1 MRGIKEADMDVFQS
15 VVVARLIL
23 FLGILNFILILLI
36 FLSCRCLPVSRIGG
50 RLMKARWYKRFF
62 GKHCY
67 LWPVLWTS
75 LAIHAFLAVMFMG
88 WPR

>member
-1 MRGIKEADMDVFQS
+1 MDVFQS

-23 FLGILNFILILLI
+23 FLGIINFILISLI
-36 FLSCRCLPVSRIGG
+36 FLSCRCLAGSRIGS
-50 RLMKARWYKRFF
+50 RLMKIPWYKRFF

-75 LAIHAFLAVMFMG
+75 VVIHAFLAIMFMG